1 MKVIAMNIG
10 KAIRLCRVQKSLSQ
24 ADLAESV
31 GLTASMISM
40 IETGKREVSLSLLNR
55 ISKALAIPIPIL
67 TYLATEEGDLKEE
80 SPEFKEAISKIIL
93 DLIRAL
99 K

>member
-10 KAIRLCRVQKSLSQ
+10 RAIRLCRVQQHLSQ
-24 ADLAESV
+24 ADLAKYV

-55 ISKALAIPIPIL
+55 ISRALSIPISIL
-67 TYLATEEGDLKEE
+67 IYLAADEDDLNDE
-80 SPEFKEAISKIIL
+80 SPEFKEAVSKIIL
-93 DLIRAL
+93 DLIRAT